1 MYNVTE
7 ETKKRLPIT
16 DAEETIWM
24 QQLQEPESISWVL
37 DCYTIDS
44 SSKNWLIE
52 EAFKKLAIED
62 YGLNLRYGFSEE
74 FELEKWLD
82 AEDEQISSII
92 QIKKTTLRAN

>member
-1 MYNVTE
+1 MLLIV
-7 ETKKRLPIT
+7 KQK
-16 DAEETIWM
+16 
-24 QQLQEPESISWVL
+24 
-37 DCYTIDS
+37 
-44 SSKNWLIE
+44 WLIE

-62 YGLNLRYGFSEE
+62 YELNLRYGFSEE